1 MTKLISVRQRGKFRN
16 ALKIIAVVFEI
27 RVNSE
32 FRFLNKFCANFI
44 TSLALTFVYSRNKS
58 VVGAEILP
66 GCDATSFSQYFLP
79 CRSIFRVTQFNKIKM
94 EAKVNDLPSSETSGN
109 IYQTTQSLKPEDF
122 NLQEHRS
129 DNLKFIVPEIVKD
142 GEGTTHVIGKD
153 KN

>member
-1 MTKLISVRQRGKFRN
+1 
-16 ALKIIAVVFEI
+16 
-27 RVNSE
+27 
-32 FRFLNKFCANFI
+32 
-44 TSLALTFVYSRNKS
+44 
-58 VVGAEILP
+58 
-66 GCDATSFSQYFLP
+66 
-79 CRSIFRVTQFNKIKM
+79 M